1 MNLKSKSAV
10 VIAFLGVA
18 VVSPAQAAEN
28 VRLRGTIVSL
38 DGPTL
43 TVKNFDVWCSVS
55 VNGGAASTDAV
66 QTVPITTPTDVALV
80 ATPASSTFIL
90 GDWHHTDGDTGS
102 GDPGTVSGTMS
113 TAKVNVGTS
122 NVCVWVCCPFANPP
136 GTGCPTTDQ
145 CP

>member
-1 MNLKSKSAV
+1 MLRFAILMGLV
-10 VIAFLGVA
+10 LGA
-18 VVSPAQAAEN
+18 CGDSGTSTPDAKPPTPDAPA
-28 VRLRGTIVSL
+28 
-38 DGPTL
+38 GPTL

-55 VNGGAASTDAV
+55 VNGGAASTAAV
-66 QTVPITTPTDVALV
+66 QTVPISTPTDVTLV

-102 GDPGTVSGTMS
+102 GDPGKVSGTMS

-136 GTGCPTTDQ
+136 GSGCPTTDQ